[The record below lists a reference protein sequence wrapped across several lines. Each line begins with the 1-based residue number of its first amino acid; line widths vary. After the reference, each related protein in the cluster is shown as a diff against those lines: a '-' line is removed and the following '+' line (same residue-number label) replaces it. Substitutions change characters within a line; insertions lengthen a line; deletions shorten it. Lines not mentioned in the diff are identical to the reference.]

1 MRVAFWLLQDSIQQ
15 WSNWIAGLYYVQHC
29 LEALTHLPCEDVPKV
44 FVFLPESLC
53 EKFVESEAC
62 QAASWLTIVPI
73 DERWL
78 QDSAGLKQLENLV
91 ASYDCDL
98 FFPVMTPPII
108 PVAGKMIAWIT
119 DYQHKHY
126 PDFFGAD
133 DLAYRDKLFSFLTCI
148 ADRVVCSSEAVQSD
162 LERFYPLAKDRSF
175 VLRFTV
181 QPPAKALA
189 GDIRSSLE
197 KFAIRTPYA
206 YLPYQFWSHK
216 NHRVAFEAWRILKER
231 GLNYTLICS
240 GAKKDSRNLE
250 HFRSLENYLRE
261 NQLEDSIRILGI
273 VDRQDQWQLYRGAK
287 LILQPSL
294 FEGWSTSVEEARSLG
309 KTIVLSDIP
318 IHREQLSDGGNF
330 FPPHDAENLAKII
343 EGLWTKLPEG
353 HQPEFECQ
361 AVAAQ
366 RGRVQAFGMQLL
378 KLFEDVLVEDR
389 EPIASQIL
397 PLFTFFQNEA
407 KVRLAVIEALSVR
420 LDSKKVSAKAKESP
434 DSIESVPANASD
446 LRRVL
451 ARARAWAA
459 RVFQL

>member
-29 LEALTHLPCEDVPKV
+29 LEALTLLPNADVPKV
-44 FVFLPESLC
+44 FVFLPESLR

-62 QAASWLTIVPI
+62 GAASWLTIVPI
-73 DERWL
+73 AERLL
-78 QDSAGLKQLENLV
+78 QDNAGLKQLENLV
-91 ASYDCDL
+91 ASYDCDV

-108 PVAGKMIAWIT
+108 PVAGKTIAWIT

-126 PDFFGAD
+126 PDFFAAD

-148 ADRVVCSSEAVQSD
+148 ADRVVCSSEVVQSD
-162 LERFYPLAKDRSF
+162 LERYYPLAKDRSF

-189 GDIRSSLE
+189 GDIRRSLE
-197 KFAIRTPYA
+197 KFHIGSPYA

-231 GLNYTLICS
+231 GLSFTLVCS

-250 HFRSLENYLRE
+250 HFQSLENYLRE
-261 NQLEDSIRILGI
+261 HQLEDSIRILGI
-273 VDRQDQWQLYRGAK
+273 VDRHDQWQLYRGAK
-287 LILQPSL
+287 LVLQPSL

-309 KTIVLSDIP
+309 KAIVLSDIP
-318 IHREQLSDGGNF
+318 IHREQLSEGGYF
-330 FPPHDAENLAKII
+330 FPARDSEHLATTV
-343 EGLWTKLPEG
+343 EDLWTKLPEG
-353 HQPEFECQ
+353 HQPDLESQ

-366 RGRVQAFGMQLL
+366 SGRVQAFGLQLL
-378 KLFEDVLVEDR
+378 KLFQATLAEER

-407 KVRLAVIEALSVR
+407 KARLAVIEALSAR
-420 LDSKKVSAKAKESP
+420 SDSKGTLGRMKGSPESSEP
-434 DSIESVPANASD
+434 LPKDQSD
-446 LRRVL
+446 LRRGL

-459 RVFQL
+459 RVFHL